1 MKANDKIRQ
10 KIILNQFKLTFLK
23 QNNISCPS
31 SCPKMKMTQFTT
43 HRHKEY
49 SRLFILDRLHIQDIL
64 LVSPENLPG
73 TKNLSL
79 NAENSVEINTRNVYK
94 QGHLSYD
101 KKR

>member
-10 KIILNQFKLTFLK
+10 KIILNLFKLTFLK

-49 SRLFILDRLHIQDIL
+49 SRLFILDRHHNQDISR
-64 LVSPENLPG
+64 VSAR
-73 TKNLSL
+73 KS
-79 NAENSVEINTRNVYK
+79 IRN
-94 QGHLSYD
+94 
-101 KKR
+101 KKSKSECGRFFGN